1 MGSRGLV
8 ITPSTSPRT
17 RQATQVTISAM
28 FSLKALT
35 LLVTAAS
42 LAQAHSLDKRETT
55 VTFEGT
61 YEDVRQLAINIV
73 LAFTLA
79 TVMVVVVAPLFGYKF
94 DLIVTALNDLDAS
107 EKALADPQVVDP
119 TYGGYSGYSEAAPQP
134 LQGYR
139 MMPSGGAL
147 TALGAR
153 ILRSLDIVDETCRMK
168 TICQAESYA
177 VNHPVAK
184 LAINTL
190 NSSFKGL
197 EKYQHAV
204 IAGQNG
210 EDCSL
215 LYSQCPVNYFGL
227 EY

>member
-55 VTFEGT
+55 VSEFLSRSAPAISRTIAGIGLT
-61 YEDVRQLAINIV
+61 DVLLVVGGFIALDI
-73 LAFTLA
+73 LFTLGLVFFTTA
-79 TVMVVVVAPLFGYKF
+79 GGKRSSSQSGFFGWGLPSF
-94 DLIVTALNDLDAS
+94 
-107 EKALADPQVVDP
+107 
-119 TYGGYSGYSEAAPQP
+119 SG
-134 LQGYR
+134 LYR
-139 MMPSGGAL
+139 NVSHMYN
-147 TALGAR
+147 
-153 ILRSLDIVDETCRMK
+153 SLDIVDM
-168 TICQAESYA
+168 AFNY
-177 VNHPVAK
+177 PVAK

-227 EY
+227 KY

>member
-17 RQATQVTISAM
+17 HQATQVTISAM
-28 FSLKALT
+28 FSLQALT

-55 VTFEGT
+55 VTYAETWG
-61 YEDVRQLAINIV
+61 EVGASV
-73 LAFTLA
+73 LSA
-79 TVMVVVVAPLFGYKF
+79 VVSIALVTAVWFSVAPVFGLTSAGHRRQYEAES
-94 DLIVTALNDLDAS
+94 D
-107 EKALADPQVVDP
+107 
-119 TYGGYSGYSEAAPQP
+119 YYSGYTEPYDQYYYNYYQGRS
-134 LQGYR
+134 LQDSFQHR
-139 MMPSGGAL
+139 MGRL
-147 TALGAR
+147 VK
-153 ILRSLDIVDETCRMK
+153 SLDIVDMAFNYMDIEDETCRMK